1 MNMDYSVKAGEF
13 QGPLDK
19 LLALIEEK
27 KLSISEIS
35 LAEVTEDFLKYLK
48 TLPRVD
54 FPLLA
59 DFVAVASRLILI
71 KSKSLLPSLELT
83 EEEESDIKDLEK
95 RLSVYKE
102 LKSARK
108 YLEARW
114 KQGNMIFSRE
124 YLAGSEPRVFS
135 PGKNLNPQIL
145 RSALEKLFQS
155 LQKFSLETET
165 IKEKIISLEEKIA
178 DIIGRITKIGET
190 TLRKLSGASKME
202 AIATF
207 LALLHLARDQMVRLE
222 QSEHFSDI
230 FVTKNG

>member
-1 MNMDYSVKAGEF
+1 MDYSYKVGEF

-27 KLSISEIS
+27 KLSISDLS
-35 LAEVTEDFLKYLK
+35 LAEVTEDFLKYLE
-48 TLPRVD
+48 TLPKVD

-95 RLSVYKE
+95 RLLIYQE
-102 LKSARK
+102 LKSAKK

-114 KQGNMIFSRE
+114 KKGDISMARE
-124 YLAGSEPRVFS
+124 YLMGSGRQVFS
-135 PGKNLNPQIL
+135 PGKVTKGIL
-145 RSALEKLFQS
+145 KASLEKLFQS
-155 LQKFSLETET
+155 LQKFSMETET
-165 IKEKIISLEEKIA
+165 IKDKIISLEEKIA

-190 TLRKLSGASKME
+190 TLRKLSGASKVE

-207 LALLHLARDQMVRLE
+207 LALLHLARDQMVHLT

-230 FVTKNG
+230 FVTKHG